1 MTDPYSGGGYG
12 GGGGSPTL
20 LAHPDREAA
29 SALPAIE
36 DLFRAVSRKVRTRL
50 VNRAGTDIPVRLGIA
65 QITTIGQILDDPE
78 TRDGGV
84 FAMLRFEPLGMP
96 GLAVVQGR
104 LLSRMVGVL
113 LGESPDDE
121 PPPYRVRQV
130 TEVEVRIARRVCEDV
145 MAGLEECWPEH
156 KLARI
161 GFDSLGPNP
170 RLAEGLAQNTP
181 VVAASLDFGR
191 PDDPY
196 GLMVVAIP
204 AQATR
209 DLRVDRIE
217 AVSRSTT
224 TERTQ
229 DMTRVLPLNLELVAE
244 LTRVHVSLGDLKNLE
259 VGEVIQLGRRRD
271 AVVRVN
277 DRPVISGQPGVQG
290 GFHSVRVVKRVDG
303 HKEPKND

>member
-1 MTDPYSGGGYG
+1 MDPYGGHSRSS
-12 GGGGSPTL
+12 GGGSPTL

-36 DLFRAVSRKVRTRL
+36 DLFRAVSRRVRTRL

-84 FAMLRFEPLGMP
+84 VCMLRFEPLGMP

-104 LLSRMVGVL
+104 LLSRLVGVL
-113 LGESPDDE
+113 LGEDPDEE
-121 PPPYRVRQV
+121 PPPYRARQV
-130 TEVEVRIARRVCEDV
+130 TEVEVRFARRVAEDV
-145 MAGLEECWPEH
+145 MAGLEECWPEN
-156 KLARI
+156 KLTRVALN
-161 GFDSLGPNP
+161 GLGPNP

-209 DLRVDRIE
+209 DLRVDRVE
-217 AVSRSTT
+217 AVSRTGGQ
-224 TERTQ
+224 ERKH
-229 DMTRVLPLNLELVAE
+229 DMTRVLPLEMEVVAE
-244 LTRVHVSLGDLKNLE
+244 LARVHLPLGTLRQLE
-259 VGEVIQLGRRRD
+259 VGEVIQLGRRED
-271 AVVRVN
+271 VTLRVN
-277 DRPVISGQPGVQG
+277 DRPIISGQPGVQG
-290 GFHSVRVVKRVDG
+290 GYHSVRVTRRIE
-303 HKEPKND
+303 EPSGDTKS

>member
-1 MTDPYSGGGYG
+1 MDPNSDGGYG

-113 LGESPDDE
+113 LGENPDEE

-145 MAGLEECWPEH
+145 MAGLEECWPEG

-161 GFDSLGPNP
+161 GFGSLGPNP

-209 DLRVDRIE
+209 DLRADRIE

-224 TERTQ
+224 AERSK

-244 LTRVHVSLGDLKNLE
+244 LTRIHLPLGDLKSLQ
-259 VGEVIQLGRRRD
+259 VGEVIQLGRRKD

-277 DRPVISGQPGVQG
+277 DRPIITGEPGVQG
-290 GFHSVRVVKRVDG
+290 GFHSVRVVSRIDG
-303 HKEPKND
+303 HKESKKD

>member
-1 MTDPYSGGGYG
+1 MMDGYG
-12 GGGGSPTL
+12 GGGGPTL

-96 GLAVVQGR
+96 GLAVIQGR
-104 LLSRMVGVL
+104 LLSRLVGVL
-113 LGESPDDE
+113 LGEDPNAE
-121 PPPYRVRQV
+121 PPPYRARQV
-130 TEVEVRIARRVCEDV
+130 TEVEVRIARRICNDV
-145 MAGLEECWPEH
+145 MGGLEDCWPPG

-161 GFDSLGPNP
+161 DVKGLGPNP
-170 RLAEGLAQNTP
+170 RLAEGLAQSTP
-181 VVAASLDFGR
+181 VVAASLDFGK
-191 PDDPY
+191 PDDPF

-209 DLRVDRIE
+209 DLRVDKIE
-217 AVSRSTT
+217 AVSRSKSSDR
-224 TERTQ
+224 RT
-229 DMTRVLPLNLELVAE
+229 DMASVMPLNLALVAE
-244 LTRVHVSLGDLKNLE
+244 LARVRIPLSQLKDLAVGDHL
-259 VGEVIQLGRRRD
+259 QLGRRKD
-271 AVVRVN
+271 ALIRIN
-277 DRPVISGQPGVQG
+277 GRPVITGEAGVFG
-290 GFHSVRVVKRVDG
+290 GFNSIRVTRRIQRNKD
-303 HKEPKND
+303 

>member
-1 MTDPYSGGGYG
+1 MDPYSSGGYG
-12 GGGGSPTL
+12 GGGSGSPTL

-113 LGESPDDE
+113 LGESPDEE

-145 MAGLEECWPEH
+145 MAGLEECWPEN

-161 GFDSLGPNP
+161 AFDSLGPNP

-217 AVSRSTT
+217 AVTRASPG
-224 TERTQ
+224 ERHS
-229 DMTRVLPLNLELVAE
+229 DMTRVLPLELELVAE
-244 LTRVHVSLGDLKNLE
+244 LARVHIPLGALKSLQ
-259 VGEVIQLGRRRD
+259 VGEVIQLGRRQD

-277 DRPVISGQPGVQG
+277 DRPVITGEPGIQG
-290 GFHSVRVVKRVDG
+290 GYHSLRVARRVDAN
-303 HKEPKND
+303 KDDKKD